1 MKGTPLND
9 DIVDYMVELF
19 PVEYPLLREL
29 RDDAIAAEIPEIQI
43 SPEQG
48 AFMQVFLRATGARKV
63 VEVGT
68 LGGYSAIIMGRAMPK
83 DGHVVTIERDPL
95 RAEFARDQIRKAG
108 LEKKITVMTGSGID
122 VLERE
127 LAGTGPY
134 DFAFLDADKP
144 GYVRYLELVYPLMRK
159 GGVIAGDNALAWG
172 NIADAKTEDPDVQG
186 MQAFNRAMAEHPGIQ
201 ASLVPVGDGM
211 CIGVVI

>member
-19 PVEYPLLREL
+19 PVEDPLLREL

-68 LGGYSAIIMGRAMPK
+68 LGGYSAIIMGRAMPE

-172 NIADAKTEDPDVQG
+172 NIADATTDELSARSPSTE
-186 MQAFNRAMAEHPGIQ
+186 
-201 ASLVPVGDGM
+201 
-211 CIGVVI
+211 